1 MLLLPRGIAA
11 GSFQPLILRSDVFH
25 AFLCPMRAHDTGWM
39 GCPEVAGRLGVSL
52 RTVYGMINRGD
63 LPAYHMGR
71 VIRVRRTDLQSFLL
85 AQRLKPG
92 DLDHLLSGG
101 GSSAAAGPPSAAE
114 GGPRPADPPD

>member
-1 MLLLPRGIAA
+1 
-11 GSFQPLILRSDVFH
+11 
-25 AFLCPMRAHDTGWM
+25 MRAHDTGWM
-39 GCPEVAGRLGVSL
+39 GCPEVANRLGVSL

-101 GSSAAAGPPSAAE
+101 GSGAATGTATTAADGSGPAGQS
-114 GGPRPADPPD
+114 D

>member
-1 MLLLPRGIAA
+1 
-11 GSFQPLILRSDVFH
+11 
-25 AFLCPMRAHDTGWM
+25 MRAHDTGWM
-39 GCPEVAGRLGVSL
+39 GCPEVANRLGVSL

-92 DLDHLLSGG
+92 DLDHLLTGSGSTAVPAPPKG
-101 GSSAAAGPPSAAE
+101 AEDGSGPT
-114 GGPRPADPPD
+114 GRPD